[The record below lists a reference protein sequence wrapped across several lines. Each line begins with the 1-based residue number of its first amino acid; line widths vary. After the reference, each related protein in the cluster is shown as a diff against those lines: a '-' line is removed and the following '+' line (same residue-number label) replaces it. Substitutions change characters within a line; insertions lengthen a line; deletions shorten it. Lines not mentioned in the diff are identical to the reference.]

1 MAKRFNGLNRF
12 FYPKNRLCIM
22 LNLKVGDEYQ
32 ALMNRLSQID
42 EEKLTATDFYA
53 KLNEIRFEL
62 NLLKARSDR
71 CEESSR
77 ESGFSFHVS
86 EMVSFDTWG
95 ALEQLY
101 AENAKQADELETKI
115 YSNINSYDFKAMNI
129 KIRARVDFLDIYFE
143 ITKPSTRHDIKK
155 FLTEKTGIRHYIK
168 ESLNGYVI
176 RLHDM
181 NSLKLLNERLR
192 CLDHFGLLQQSMKI
206 LELEVALDF
215 YGYKHLG
222 LATAL
227 LKSLR
232 LPSTTN
238 NFRLFK
244 TQTGVFVP
252 IPVNPIVLHRKLKDG
267 FNIGINHR
275 LADEYW
281 HIYQKQTD
289 QNGTPLKESE
299 WRIRAEKNI
308 KESVSK
314 RLNNSFSN
322 IRQLLLESFK
332 GLRFTHLKA
341 GASSHQVC
349 VYMNKIDAYGM
360 EKEAYLDSQRNW
372 RKLTPDIEMN
382 AELNRLVVNAVC
394 NLAKNFRYYS

>member
-1 MAKRFNGLNRF
+1 
-12 FYPKNRLCIM
+12 M
-22 LNLKVGDEYQ
+22 LNNSSSLSLEGQKLIE
-32 ALMNRLSQID
+32 RLDQ
-42 EEKLTATDFYA
+42 LDFVDPFSSYYF
-53 KLNEIRFEL
+53 NEIKAIEREIQ
-62 NLLKARSDR
+62 NLKKKAKMIRVAQQVLTVHATT
-71 CEESSR
+71 SR
-77 ESGFSFHVS
+77 E
-86 EMVSFDTWG
+86 ELDLT
-95 ALEQLY
+95 LEAIRLRY
-101 AENAKQADELETKI
+101 SENAKQADDLETNI
-115 YSNINSYDFKAMNI
+115 YSNINSYDFKTMNI

-143 ITKPSTRHDIKK
+143 ITKLSTRHDIKK

-181 NSLKLLNERLR
+181 NSLKLLNERVR
-192 CLDHFGLLQQSMKI
+192 CLDHFGLLHQSMKI
-206 LELEVALDF
+206 VELEVALDF

-227 LKSLR
+227 LKSVR
-232 LPSTTN
+232 LPSTAY
-238 NFRLFK
+238 NFRVFK
-244 TQTGVFVP
+244 AQTGVFIP

-308 KESVSK
+308 KESVLK
-314 RLNNSFSN
+314 RLNNSFLN

-341 GASSHQVC
+341 EASSHQVGI
-349 VYMNKIDAYGM
+349 YMNKIDVYGM
-360 EKEAYLDSQRNW
+360 EKEVYLDSHRNL
-372 RKLTPDIEMN
+372 RKLIPDIEMN

-394 NLAKNFRYYS
+394 NLAQNFNHCS

>member
-1 MAKRFNGLNRF
+1 
-12 FYPKNRLCIM
+12 M
-22 LNLKVGDEYQ
+22 LNNSSSLSLEGQKLIE
-32 ALMNRLSQID
+32 RLDQ
-42 EEKLTATDFYA
+42 LDFVDPFSLCYF
-53 KLNEIRFEL
+53 NEIKAIEKEIQ
-62 NLLKARSDR
+62 NLKKKAKIRR
-71 CEESSR
+71 MAQQVLTVHATTSR
-77 ESGFSFHVS
+77 E
-86 EMVSFDTWG
+86 ELDLT
-95 ALEQLY
+95 LEAIRLRY
-101 AENAKQADELETKI
+101 TENAKQADDLETKI

-129 KIRARVDFLDIYFE
+129 KIRARVDFLDLYFE
-143 ITKPSTRHDIKK
+143 ITKASSRHDIKK
-155 FLTEKTGIRHYIK
+155 FLTEKTGIKHYIK
-168 ESLNGYVI
+168 ERLNGYVI

-192 CLDHFGLLQQSMKI
+192 CLDHFGLLHQSMKI
-206 LELEVALDF
+206 VELEVALDF

-232 LPSTTN
+232 LPSTAN
-238 NFRLFK
+238 NFRVFK
-244 TQTGVFVP
+244 TQTGVFLP
-252 IPVNPIVLHRKLKDG
+252 IPVNPIVLNRKLKDG

-289 QNGTPLKESE
+289 QNGTPLKKSE

-308 KESVSK
+308 KAPVLT

-341 GASSHQVC
+341 EASSHQVD
-349 VYMNKIDAYGM
+349 VYMNKIDVYGM
-360 EKEAYLDSQRNW
+360 EKEPYLDSHRNL
-372 RKLTPDIEMN
+372 RKLIPDIEMN
-382 AELNRLVVNAVC
+382 AELNRLVMNAVC
-394 NLAKNFRYYS
+394 NLVKNFRHFS

>member
-1 MAKRFNGLNRF
+1 
-12 FYPKNRLCIM
+12 M
-22 LNLKVGDEYQ
+22 LNLKIGDEYL
-32 ALMNRLSQID
+32 ALINRLSLID
-42 EEKLTATDFYA
+42 ENKLTATDFNA

-62 NLLKARSDR
+62 NLLKAKSNR
-71 CEESSR
+71 CEKTSCEH
-77 ESGFSFHVS
+77 GLSFHVDDV
-86 EMVSFDTWG
+86 VSFDIWE

-192 CLDHFGLLQQSMKI
+192 CLDHFGLLHQSMKI
-206 LELEVALDF
+206 VELEVALDF

-222 LATAL
+222 LATAI

-232 LPSTTN
+232 LPSTAN
-238 NFRLFK
+238 NFRVFK
-244 TQTGVFVP
+244 TQTGVFIP
-252 IPVNPIVLHRKLKDG
+252 IPVNPIALHRKLKDG

-308 KESVSK
+308 KESVLK

-341 GASSHQVC
+341 EASSHQVC
-349 VYMNKIDAYGM
+349 VYMNKIDVYGM
-360 EKEAYLDSQRNW
+360 EKEPYLDSHRNL
-372 RKLTPDIEMN
+372 RKFIPDIEMN

-394 NLAKNFRYYS
+394 NLAKNFRHYS

>member
-1 MAKRFNGLNRF
+1 
-12 FYPKNRLCIM
+12 M
-22 LNLKVGDEYQ
+22 LNNSSSLSLEGQKLIE
-32 ALMNRLSQID
+32 RLDQ
-42 EEKLTATDFYA
+42 LDFVDPFSLYYF
-53 KLNEIRFEL
+53 NEIKAIDREIQ
-62 NLLKARSDR
+62 NLKKKAKITRMAQQVLTVHATT
-71 CEESSR
+71 SR
-77 ESGFSFHVS
+77 E
-86 EMVSFDTWG
+86 ELDLT
-95 ALEQLY
+95 LEAIRLRY
-101 AENAKQADELETKI
+101 SENAKQADDLETKI

-129 KIRARVDFLDIYFE
+129 KIRARVDFLDLYFE
-143 ITKPSTRHDIKK
+143 IAKLSTRHDIKK

-192 CLDHFGLLQQSMKI
+192 CLDHFGLLHQSMKI
-206 LELEVALDF
+206 VELEVALDF

-222 LATAL
+222 LTMAL

-232 LPSTTN
+232 LPSTAN
-238 NFRLFK
+238 NFRVFK
-244 TQTGVFVP
+244 AKTGVFIP
-252 IPVNPIVLHRKLKDG
+252 IPINPIVLHRKLKDG

-308 KESVSK
+308 KESVLK

-341 GASSHQVC
+341 EASSHQMDA
-349 VYMNKIDAYGM
+349 YMNKIDVYGM
-360 EKEAYLDSQRNW
+360 EKEPYLDSHRNL
-372 RKLTPDIEMN
+372 RKLIPDIEMN

-394 NLAKNFRYYS
+394 NLAKNFKHYS

>member
-1 MAKRFNGLNRF
+1 
-12 FYPKNRLCIM
+12 M
-22 LNLKVGDEYQ
+22 LSLKIGNEYQ

-42 EEKLTATDFYA
+42 EEKLTATDFYC

-62 NLLKARSDR
+62 NLLKARSNR
-71 CEESSR
+71 CEESS
-77 ESGFSFHVS
+77 SDNGLSFHVGDV
-86 EMVSFDTWG
+86 VSFDKWK
-95 ALEQLY
+95 ALEQRY

-129 KIRARVDFLDIYFE
+129 KIRARVDFLDLYFE
-143 ITKPSTRHDIKK
+143 ITKISNRHDIKK
-155 FLTEKTGIRHYIK
+155 FLTEKTGIKHYIK
-168 ESLNGYVI
+168 ESSNGYVI

-192 CLDHFGLLQQSMKI
+192 CLDHFGLLHQSVKI
-206 LELEVALDF
+206 VELEVALDF

-227 LKSLR
+227 LKSVR
-232 LPSTTN
+232 LPSNAN
-238 NFRLFK
+238 NFRVFK
-244 TQTGVFVP
+244 TQTGVFIP

-299 WRIRAEKNI
+299 WRVRAEKNI
-308 KESVSK
+308 KAPVLT

-322 IRQLLLESFK
+322 IRRLLLESFK

-341 GASSHQVC
+341 EASCYQMGL
-349 VYMNKIDAYGM
+349 YMNKIDIYGM
-360 EKEAYLDSQRNW
+360 EKEPYLDSHRNL
-372 RKLTPDIEMN
+372 RALSPDIEMN

-394 NLAKNFRYYS
+394 NLAKNFKHYS

>member
-1 MAKRFNGLNRF
+1 
-12 FYPKNRLCIM
+12 M
-22 LNLKVGDEYQ
+22 LNLKIGDEYQ

-42 EEKLTATDFYA
+42 EEKLAATDFYA

-71 CEESSR
+71 YEESSR
-77 ESGFSFHVS
+77 ESGCSFYVGEVVS
-86 EMVSFDTWG
+86 LDTWA
-95 ALEQLY
+95 ALEQRY

-115 YSNINSYDFKAMNI
+115 YSNINSYNFKAMNI
-129 KIRARVDFLDIYFE
+129 KIRARVDFIDLYFE
-143 ITKPSTRHDIKK
+143 IKKPSTRHDIKK

-192 CLDHFGLLQQSMKI
+192 CLDHFGLLHQSMKI
-206 LELEVALDF
+206 VELEVALDF
-215 YGYKHLG
+215 YGYKNLG

-232 LPSTTN
+232 LPNTAN
-238 NFRLFK
+238 NFRVFK
-244 TQTGVFVP
+244 AQTGVFIP
-252 IPVNPIVLHRKLKDG
+252 IPVNPIMLHRKLKDG

-289 QNGTPLKESE
+289 QNRTPLKQSE

-308 KESVSK
+308 KAPVLTQ
-314 RLNNSFSN
+314 RNNSFSN
-322 IRQLLLESFK
+322 IRQLLLESFS
-332 GLRFTHLKA
+332 GLRFTRLNDEADDHFRDEY
-341 GASSHQVC
+341 S
-349 VYMNKIDAYGM
+349 NKVHVYGM
-360 EKEAYLDSQRNW
+360 EKAPYFDSHRNL
-372 RKLTPDIEMN
+372 RRLIPDIGMN
-382 AELNRLVVNAVC
+382 AGLNRLVVNAVC
-394 NLAKNFRYYS
+394 NLAKNFNHYS